1 MSAGPELLKVKE
13 RAQGDRP
20 RDEQVAYSTEWL
32 SQHQHSEWDT
42 FVQRHASG
50 TVYHTTEWKKALEQA
65 FPHIRGRFLALREKN
80 SGQLL
85 GGLPVYHVRSW
96 LLGRRLV
103 SIPFAT
109 VCDPLVTT
117 LEEWNALAPELER
130 ECQTTR
136 SKKMEIRAV
145 LTPGH
150 LPSSFGRRS
159 LFKHHSLPL
168 DIGFEA
174 LRLRFDKQSV
184 RQKAEKARKAGVVIE
199 ERNDRT
205 AMAISHALLAMTRR
219 RLSLPPMPYR
229 FFEAI
234 HNNLRAEHLK
244 IFLAYQNSQAIA
256 CHIVLIFRD
265 QWISE
270 YSANA
275 DGAISG
281 VNQLLYLETIRQA
294 CAQGAQRFSYGRTST
309 DNEGLLSYKRRWG
322 TVEEK
327 LTDYTLRR
335 TGAPKLQVKGSAAS
349 LRDSRLYN
357 VCKQA
362 IARTPMPVCKLIGNF
377 CYRHLG

>member
-1 MSAGPELLKVKE
+1 MSARPELLKESV
-13 RAQGDRP
+13 RGDRP
-20 RDEQVAYSTEWL
+20 RDESRAYSTEWL
-32 SQHQHSEWDT
+32 SQNQHSEWDA
-42 FVQRHASG
+42 FVQRHALGS
-50 TVYHTTEWKKALEQA
+50 VYHTTEWKKVLEQA
-65 FPHIRGRFLALREKN
+65 FPHIRGRFLALRDRN
-80 SGQLL
+80 SSQLL
-85 GGLPVYHVRSW
+85 GGLPVYRVRSW

-117 LEEWNALAPELER
+117 LAEWNVLAPELER
-130 ECQTTR
+130 ERDATR
-136 SKKMEIRAV
+136 SKKLEIRAV
-145 LTPGH
+145 LTPGD
-150 LPSSFGRRS
+150 LPPSFTSRS

-168 DIGFEA
+168 DIGFDA

-184 RQKAEKARKAGVVIE
+184 RQKAEKARKAGVTVE
-199 ERNDRT
+199 ERSDRR
-205 AMAISHALLAMTRR
+205 AMALSHSLLAITRR

-229 FFEAI
+229 FFESM

-244 IFLAYQNSQAIA
+244 IFLAYQHAQVIA
-256 CHIVLIFRD
+256 CHIVLVFKD

-294 CAQGAQRFSYGRTST
+294 CAEGAQRFSYGRTST

-322 TVEEK
+322 TVEET

-335 TGAPKLQVKGSAAS
+335 PGAQDLHVKSGTTSVQ
-349 LRDSRLYN
+349 DSRLYT

-362 IARTPMPVCKLIGNF
+362 IAKAPMPLCKLIGNF